1 MGDGDSDETR
11 IACYVLATFWVVSI
25 IVCGLIKPRY
35 GLYALLAPLMICGIV
50 LVITVIA
57 EALYM
62 VLGDQDG

>member
-1 MGDGDSDETR
+1 MGDGDFDETR
-11 IACYVLATFWVVSI
+11 IASYVLVTFWVVSI

-35 GLYALLAPLMICGIV
+35 GLYAFLAPLMIFGIV

-62 VLGDQDG
+62 GFRDK